1 MLSKNNP
8 QIDILSQMIYDKLVP
23 DDHLLVKI
31 DSIIDFSFV
40 YDKVKD
46 KYSSISGRSS
56 KDPAMM
62 VKIILLEYL
71 YKLSDVEVAKR
82 ASTDVVFRWF
92 LKLGIDD
99 ITPDDT
105 TISHFRTK
113 RIGKEDFENFFNE
126 IVKMC
131 IEKNIV
137 KTKRYIID
145 STDVSA
151 NAAFP
156 FGKKLIRDAYS
167 KVIKEIDKFDENLA
181 KQEKDSFEADIDKEY
196 EKAEKVGANK
206 HFEIALKHLADIYV
220 KTYDELQNN
229 EKYLDAY
236 ELCYDIADQHLNK
249 KKDKIISIVD
259 KDARAAHKSRGKVK
273 VGYKD
278 HIIVDEDSEIIM
290 ASSQTPFNVGDEKK
304 LAELI
309 NKVEDNFKI
318 KPEEITADKI
328 YGTTDNRAYLKDN
341 RIVSNIAFYNSPAEK
356 NEVYGI
362 RDFVISGNL
371 ESVTCPYGVT
381 TRDFT
386 KTKASEKTPARILF
400 KFDKKYCAECP
411 LRDGCIRKDKT
422 GKHNLSFKRV
432 EVPIRYDAVLHD
444 LKRVET
450 QEFDMAYRK
459 RFKVERRFGTMVNHR
474 GLRRNRYTGLDSS
487 SVHIIMAN
495 FASNIVRM
503 VNILCRPVPVA
514 VKA

>member
-151 NAAFP
+151 NTALP

-278 HIIVDEDSEIIM
+278 HIIVDEDSEIIL

-304 LAELI
+304 LDELI

-318 KPEEITADKI
+318 KPEEITADKV

-341 RIVSNIAFYNSPAEK
+341 KIVSNIAFYNSPAEK

-362 RDFVISGNL
+362 RDFVISEDL

-381 TRDFT
+381 TKDFT
-386 KTKASEKTPARILF
+386 KTNVTEKTPARILF
-400 KFDKKYCAECP
+400 KFDKKYCTECP
-411 LRDGCIRKDKT
+411 LRDSCIRKDKT
-422 GKHNLSFKRV
+422 GKHNLRFKIV

-450 QEFDMAYRK
+450 KDFDVAYRK